1 MKTRIILS
9 ALIIGGQIGSHL
21 YYPMG
26 SDFYLSLCITA
37 VFMVLF
43 FAQQSMY
50 QEFEYQIKKQLTWA
64 IQSDTLVE
72 KHAKIQILMAYLE
85 RK

>member
-1 MKTRIILS
+1 
-9 ALIIGGQIGSHL
+9 
-21 YYPMG
+21 
-26 SDFYLSLCITA
+26 
-37 VFMVLF
+37 MVLF
-43 FAQQSMY
+43 FAQKSMY

-72 KHAKIQILMAYLE
+72 KNAKIQILMAYLE